1 MTKNDKIYW
10 LMTHAPGP
18 YARAREK
25 ALTELDELTPVF
37 CFCGALATGL
47 HTACCRKFQE
57 RLKTK
62 IVKEL
67 GGLITSDK
75 L

>member
-1 MTKNDKIYW
+1 MTKDEKIYW
-10 LMTHAPGP
+10 LMTHTLGP

-47 HTACCRKFQE
+47 HTSHCRRFQE
-57 RLKTK
+57 QLKTK
-62 IVKEL
+62 VIKEL
-67 GGLITSDK
+67 KDMIPK
-75 L
+75 E

>member
-1 MTKNDKIYW
+1 
-10 LMTHAPGP
+10 MTHAPGP

-25 ALTELDELTPVF
+25 ALVELDEQTPVF

-47 HTACCRKFQE
+47 HTSHCRRFQD

-62 IVKEL
+62 ILREL
-67 GGLITSDK
+67 NGLLSNQ
-75 L
+75 

>member
-1 MTKNDKIYW
+1 MTKDEKIRW
-10 LMTHAPGP
+10 LLIHAPGP

-25 ALTELDELTPVF
+25 ALTELDEQTPVF

-47 HTACCRKFQE
+47 HTSHCKKFQE

-62 IVKEL
+62 IVNKL
-67 GGLITSDK
+67 NDLIPK
-75 L
+75 

>member
-1 MTKNDKIYW
+1 
-10 LMTHAPGP
+10 MTHAPGP
-18 YARAREK
+18 YARVREK

-47 HTACCRKFQE
+47 HTACCRRFQE

-62 IVKEL
+62 IIKEL
-67 GGLITSDK
+67 KDMIPK
-75 L
+75 E